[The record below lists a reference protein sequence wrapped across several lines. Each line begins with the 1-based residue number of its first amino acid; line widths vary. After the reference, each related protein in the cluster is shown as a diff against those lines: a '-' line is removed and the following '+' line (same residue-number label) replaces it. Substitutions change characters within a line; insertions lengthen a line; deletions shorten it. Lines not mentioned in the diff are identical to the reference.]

1 MQVFRQSVNLKDEEN
16 SFSQSANR
24 LCPIRGS
31 LSPLCLLQNG
41 TKLQY
46 LMYIHM
52 QGYFRWLGLLGP
64 GPMLGRHVN
73 VCATNYIRLCT
84 LLYEVACAVTCGVVC
99 AVACAVACAVPHD
112 GLCSGVVVGMSHRL
126 QFAMGPHDGL
136 SSGVVLGTSPP
147 VVR

>member
-1 MQVFRQSVNLKDEEN
+1 MDSGVLLNENLKLLLGIYYRRLIPDVDITLVQVFRQSVNLKDEEN

-84 LLYEVACAVTCGVVC
+84 RLYGV
-99 AVACAVACAVPHD
+99 
-112 GLCSGVVVGMSHRL
+112 
-126 QFAMGPHDGL
+126 
-136 SSGVVLGTSPP
+136 SPSDLIHSP
-147 VVR
+147 QKSI

>member
-1 MQVFRQSVNLKDEEN
+1 MNENLKLLLGILYRRLIPDVDITLVQVFRQSVNLKDEEN

-84 LLYEVACAVTCGVVC
+84 RLYGV
-99 AVACAVACAVPHD
+99 
-112 GLCSGVVVGMSHRL
+112 
-126 QFAMGPHDGL
+126 
-136 SSGVVLGTSPP
+136 SPSDLIHSP
-147 VVR
+147 QKSI

>member
-1 MQVFRQSVNLKDEEN
+1 MKLTPTPKIDITLVQVFRQSVNLKDEEN

-84 LLYEVACAVTCGVVC
+84 RLYGV
-99 AVACAVACAVPHD
+99 
-112 GLCSGVVVGMSHRL
+112 
-126 QFAMGPHDGL
+126 
-136 SSGVVLGTSPP
+136 SPSDLIHSP
-147 VVR
+147 QKSI